1 MYSSPNSSNT
11 IHHFINGNDDQ
22 VSPYPNNQPLLF
34 PSSSSSSN
42 VRPFSIESSPSSKEE
57 QANNNNCASTLPPSL
72 PLSPPPTPSFS
83 FFQFPYSPLF
93 EDNEIF
99 LNGEFHF
106 LHHQSLGQS
115 DHNDQAGV
123 VNMEVSITNTNK
135 NSSGQGMTITTA
147 AATATTAPVATTTT
161 TRRRSSKRDRHSK
174 INTARGLRDRRMRL
188 SLEVVRR
195 FFGLQDMLGFDKA
208 SKTVEWL
215 LNQAKVEIKQLAR
228 EKKKNHQS
236 CSSFNGKSAS
246 STSECEGVSSLDEVA
261 ISENQGH
268 NGKLLPTPTTT
279 TKTKKRRGSNK
290 VSRKSSFNPIGKESR
305 EKARERARERT
316 REKTRLKK
324 LAHQESTANNNDQN
338 NNNNDNDNNKQC
350 NNNNDDVATSVIGL
364 NRLSTWNPFENV
376 EESAGTNNNDNH
388 HSQGLNPPSSL
399 AQAEAEE
406 PSSSAKDHHQPL
418 EAAAEDMVHHEE
430 ESLVIM
436 SKWSPTMIFN
446 SLVNNSS
453 IFQEHHQFAEFQ
465 SMGKSWENYNNYA

>member
-1 MYSSPNSSNT
+1 
-11 IHHFINGNDDQ
+11 
-22 VSPYPNNQPLLF
+22 
-34 PSSSSSSN
+34 
-42 VRPFSIESSPSSKEE
+42 
-57 QANNNNCASTLPPSL
+57 
-72 PLSPPPTPSFS
+72 
-83 FFQFPYSPLF
+83 
-93 EDNEIF
+93 
-99 LNGEFHF
+99 
-106 LHHQSLGQS
+106 
-115 DHNDQAGV
+115 
-123 VNMEVSITNTNK
+123 MEVSITNTNK

-147 AATATTAPVATTTT
+147 AAAAAAATTAPVATTTT

-188 SLEVVRR
+188 SLEVARR

-268 NGKLLPTPTTT
+268 NEKLLPTPTTT

-324 LAHQESTANNNDQN
+324 LAHQESTDKN
-338 NNNNDNDNNKQC
+338 NNNNDNDNNNKQC
-350 NNNNDDVATSVIGL
+350 NNNNHDVATSVIGL
-364 NRLSTWNPFENV
+364 NPLSSWNPFENV
-376 EESAGTNNNDNH
+376 EESAGTNNNDSNH
-388 HSQGLNPPSSL
+388 HSHQGLN

-406 PSSSAKDHHQPL
+406 PSSPAKDHRPL

-446 SLVNNSS
+446 SLLNNSS
-453 IFQEHHQFAEFQ
+453 ILQEHHQFAEFQ
-465 SMGKSWENYNNYA
+465 SMGKSWETYNNYV